1 MGVSNRHTH
10 KRSCQPKLWG
20 DYLISKL
27 AQCNLAWKDL
37 RGLRVRTKGERE
49 RESGMIEA
57 LKSVSSHQHLCIRM
71 DYCPCS
77 QTIVTVNHIPAC

>member
-27 AQCNLAWKDL
+27 AQCDLAWKDL

-49 RESGMIEA
+49 REKVG
-57 LKSVSSHQHLCIRM
+57 
-71 DYCPCS
+71 
-77 QTIVTVNHIPAC
+77 